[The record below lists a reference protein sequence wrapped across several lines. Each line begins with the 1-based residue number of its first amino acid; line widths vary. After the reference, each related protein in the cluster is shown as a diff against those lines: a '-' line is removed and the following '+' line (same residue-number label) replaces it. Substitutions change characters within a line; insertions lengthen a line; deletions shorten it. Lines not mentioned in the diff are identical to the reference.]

1 MSKMVCMAPY
11 QKAKEILRPQPIDV
25 TFCDTQMFFNLAGQL
40 GIFHKAE
47 VHIGMNYYQKNFL
60 KQNST
65 FGATNVRRPKFLDVC
80 PVQLGGPDCLVTGK
94 EWANQNTHGNLG
106 NSFWQF
112 QTTPIRPIQTVFV
125 FQTELKKKLARC

>member
-1 MSKMVCMAPY
+1 MAPY

-40 GIFHKAE
+40 AIFHKAE
-47 VHIGMNYYQKNFL
+47 VHIGMNYYHKKFL

-80 PVQLGGPDCLVTGK
+80 PVQLGGPDYLVTGK

-125 FQTELKKKLARC
+125 FQTVLKTKLARC

>member
-1 MSKMVCMAPY
+1 MVTTGNGLQQQVFAETCCIIDQQLSKMVCMAPY

-40 GIFHKAE
+40 GIFHMAE
-47 VHIGMNYYQKNFL
+47 GHIGMNYYQKYFL

-80 PVQLGGPDCLVTGK
+80 PVQLGGLI
-94 EWANQNTHGNLG
+94 
-106 NSFWQF
+106 S
-112 QTTPIRPIQTVFV
+112 
-125 FQTELKKKLARC
+125 

>member
-47 VHIGMNYYQKNFL
+47 VHIGMNYYQKKFL
-60 KQNST
+60 KKNST

-80 PVQLGGPDCLVTGK
+80 PVQLGGPDYLVTGK
-94 EWANQNTHGNLG
+94 EWGNLG